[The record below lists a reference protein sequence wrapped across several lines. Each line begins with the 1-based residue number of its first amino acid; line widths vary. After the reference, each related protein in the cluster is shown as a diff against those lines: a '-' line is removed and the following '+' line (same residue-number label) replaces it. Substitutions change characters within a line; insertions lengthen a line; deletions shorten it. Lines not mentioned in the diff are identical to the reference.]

1 MPKCHL
7 RHFFCSTTFLSVGSL
22 HRLEIH
28 RNAPQPPPRA
38 DPTPSTCSSYL
49 LLSMVVILEPPWG
62 WIPAPSSPRCQ
73 FWVSWSAMKARL
85 NPIACL
91 HRPYT
96 PPPTTLEGTCWSIES
111 FLVQGKANTN
121 YQLQWCL
128 PGGDYHSHSWRWTD
142 SILTIFAIPAFS
154 LLSVVAS
161 RSMEWA
167 PSRRVGV

>member
-1 MPKCHL
+1 
-7 RHFFCSTTFLSVGSL
+7 
-22 HRLEIH
+22 
-28 RNAPQPPPRA
+28 
-38 DPTPSTCSSYL
+38 
-49 LLSMVVILEPPWG
+49 
-62 WIPAPSSPRCQ
+62 
-73 FWVSWSAMKARL
+73 MKARL

-96 PPPTTLEGTCWSIES
+96 HPPATPEGTCWSIES

-161 RSMEWA
+161 RSLGGIRLQAGERTEISLPHHDIEGPLLDRCA
-167 PSRRVGV
+167 RSFHLDHGLRQGLVRAKRHSKTATKSDGRPRSTPAFLHARISLSESVRAISRLVLHI